1 MFYYIS
7 GLLTLLRPDCAVL
20 DCGGVGYLLNI
31 SAYTFGRL
39 SRTHTPSP
47 DGEAADGKK
56 AKLYTHFSVKEDG
69 QELYGF
75 YDEEERDLFRLLIGV
90 SGIGPKG
97 ALSVLSTLSPSEL
110 AAACAADD
118 ARAIARA
125 NGIGLKT
132 AQKVI
137 LELKDKLQKTAF
149 SPSDEELSETARTV
163 GNEEQDALQALL
175 VLGYT
180 RGEAQR
186 AVRAAGKGTTEER
199 IRKALALLMKQ

>member
-1 MFYYIS
+1 MFYYIN

-31 SAYTFGRL
+31 SAATFGKL
-39 SRTHTPSP
+39 SRTHTISAE
-47 DGEAADGKK
+47 GNADGGK

-75 YDEEERDLFRLLIGV
+75 FDEEERDVFRLLIGV

-125 NGIGLKT
+125 NGVGLKT

-149 SPSDEELSETARTV
+149 SSEDETLSETISERDSA
-163 GNEEQDALQALL
+163 ESDALEALL

-180 RGEAQR
+180 KNEAAR
-186 AVRAAGKGTTEER
+186 AVKAAGAGSTEER
-199 IRKALALLMKQ
+199 IRKALTLLMKQ

>member
-1 MFYYIS
+1 MFYYIN

-31 SAYTFGRL
+31 SSATFGKL
-39 SRTHTPSP
+39 SRTHTISTE
-47 DGEAADGKK
+47 GNADGGK

-75 YDEEERDLFRLLIGV
+75 FDEEERDVFRLLIGV

-125 NGIGLKT
+125 NGVGLKT

-149 SPSDEELSETARTV
+149 SSEDETLSETISERDSA
-163 GNEEQDALQALL
+163 ESDALEALL

-180 RGEAQR
+180 KNE
-186 AVRAAGKGTTEER
+186 AVRAVKAAGAGSTEER
-199 IRKALALLMKQ
+199 IRKALTLLMKQ

>member
-1 MFYYIS
+1 MFYYIN

-31 SAYTFGRL
+31 SAATFGKL
-39 SRTHTPSP
+39 SRTHTISTEGNT
-47 DGEAADGKK
+47 DGRRTKIF
-56 AKLYTHFSVKEDG
+56 THFSVREDG
-69 QELYGF
+69 QEQY
-75 YDEEERDLFRLLIGV
+75 
-90 SGIGPKG
+90 G

-125 NGIGLKT
+125 NGVGLKT

-149 SPSDEELSETARTV
+149 SSEDEPLSETISERDSA
-163 GNEEQDALQALL
+163 ESDALEALL

-180 RGEAQR
+180 KNE
-186 AVRAAGKGTTEER
+186 AVRAVKAAGAGSTEER
-199 IRKALALLMKQ
+199 IRKALTLLMKQ

>member
-1 MFYYIS
+1 MFYYIN

-20 DCGGVGYLLNI
+20 DCAGVGYLLNI
-31 SAYTFGRL
+31 SSNTFGLL
-39 SRTHTPSP
+39 SRHHEITP
-47 DGEAADGKK
+47 DGAPDGKK

-110 AAACAADD
+110 AAACAAED

-137 LELKDKLQKTAF
+137 LELKDKLQKLDLSSGDADLSDTAH
-149 SPSDEELSETARTV
+149 SVGAEEK
-163 GNEEQDALQALL
+163 DATEALI

-180 RGEAQR
+180 KAEAAR
-186 AVRAAGKGTTEER
+186 AVKAAGSGTTEER
-199 IRKALALLMKQ
+199 IRKALTLLMKA

>member
-1 MFYYIS
+1 MS
-7 GLLTLLRPDCAVL
+7 ER
-20 DCGGVGYLLNI
+20 
-31 SAYTFGRL
+31 YT
-39 SRTHTPSP
+39 
-47 DGEAADGKK
+47 
-56 AKLYTHFSVKEDG
+56 KLFALPDG

-75 YDEEERDLFRLLIGV
+75 FDEEERDIFRLLIGV

-125 NGIGLKT
+125 NGVGLKT

-149 SPSDEELSETARTV
+149 SSEDEPLSETISERDSA
-163 GNEEQDALQALL
+163 ESDALEALL

-180 RGEAQR
+180 KNE
-186 AVRAAGKGTTEER
+186 AVRAVKAAGAGSTEER
-199 IRKALALLMKQ
+199 IRKALSLLMKQ

>member
-1 MFYYIS
+1 MYYYIN

-20 DCGGVGYLLNI
+20 DCAGVGYCLNI
-31 SAYTFGRL
+31 SAYTFRL
-39 SRTHTPSP
+39 LARHHEIAP
-47 DGEAADGKK
+47 DGQPDGKK

-97 ALSVLSTLSPSEL
+97 ALSVLSTLTPTEL

-118 ARAIARA
+118 AQAIARA
-125 NGIGLKT
+125 NGVGLKT

-137 LELKDKLQKTAF
+137 IELKSKLKKMDF
-149 SPSDEELSETARTV
+149 SAQNADVAEALHESGAEEK
-163 GNEEQDALQALL
+163 DAIEALA

-180 RGEAQR
+180 KAEAAR
-186 AVRAAGKGTTEER
+186 AVRAAGSGTTEER
-199 IRKALALLMKQ
+199 IRKALSLLRKA

>member
-1 MFYYIS
+1 MFYYIN

-31 SAYTFGRL
+31 SAATFGKL
-39 SRTHTPSP
+39 SRTHTISAE
-47 DGEAADGKK
+47 GNADGGK

-75 YDEEERDLFRLLIGV
+75 FDEEERDIFRLLIGV

-125 NGIGLKT
+125 NGVGLKT

-149 SPSDEELSETARTV
+149 SSEDEPLSETISERDSA
-163 GNEEQDALQALL
+163 ESDALEALL

-180 RGEAQR
+180 KNE
-186 AVRAAGKGTTEER
+186 AVRAVKAAGAGSTEER
-199 IRKALALLMKQ
+199 IRKALSLLMKQ